1 MTLGHVTGKRY
12 MEYEGDNTML
22 VARARNEVDKT
33 MFSSCRDSQLKM
45 SPLTSLV
52 LLAVQAVGALGQAP
66 VPVVLWHGMGDSAAG
81 MIGIAVSDR
90 KPQLSR
96 ECH

>member
-1 MTLGHVTGKRY
+1 MLGLERRDSSTY
-12 MEYEGDNTML
+12 SI
-22 VARARNEVDKT
+22 DKT
-33 MFSSCRDSQLKM
+33 IISSCRDSQLKM

-96 ECH
+96 ECHYSFSKQAAQ